1 MLTSK
6 DLAEL
11 LAETPPCEVSE
22 IAKKTTGRGLQQFS
36 AENSVANYA
45 KLLPD
50 DDLTTSPT
58 SHPSQQ
64 CELVAKPIPEPFLAS
79 SQTSQRGSP
88 NPLTATHCR
97 ECDFPAPV
105 DFMILCPFCG
115 TTHPFAA
122 DDEISLTLTTAE
134 WAIAQATVTDE
145 QKKSRLAD
153 LRRKPEIARFWAKL
167 FAPTIAPIDD
177 N

>member
-6 DLAEL
+6 VLAEL
-11 LAETPPCEVSE
+11 LGDTPLCEVSE

-64 CELVAKPIPEPFLAS
+64 CELVEKPIPEPFLAS

-105 DFMILCPFCG
+105 DFMSLCPFCG
-115 TTHPFAA
+115 TTHPFAS
-122 DDEISLTLTTAE
+122 DDEISLTLTSAE
-134 WAIAQATVTDE
+134 WTVAQATLTTD
-145 QKKSRLAD
+145 QKNARLVD
-153 LRRKPEIARFWAKL
+153 LRRDPGIARFWAAL
-167 FAPTIAPIDD
+167 FDPSIAPTND
-177 N
+177 